1 MREIITVHE
10 RICKHKTGAGSGC
23 GWRHECL
30 LARLRLGRLTFLTDE
45 AFTNEALTGVE
56 GEQGA
61 DRIAGRIFRRQSAP
75 WLRVVKAC
83 FFIPWGSPSIMSWPR
98 KPILGSIEMPS
109 KGTEAPANAVRFR
122 PWIPLKS
129 ITYAYR
135 SKRSYPRNTRFQF
148 TAFDAAYTAP
158 STRGAAPFRSALAQ
172 LLHALLHS

>member
-83 FFIPWGSPSIMSWPR
+83 FFYP
-98 KPILGSIEMPS
+98 LGVAKHNVVAAQADSRI
-109 KGTEAPANAVRFR
+109 NR
-122 PWIPLKS
+122 
-129 ITYAYR
+129 
-135 SKRSYPRNTRFQF
+135 
-148 TAFDAAYTAP
+148 DAQQ
-158 STRGAAPFRSALAQ
+158 RD
-172 LLHALLHS
+172 